1 LRVEIDLEGWLRGSG
16 SSLADMLSKLVLGG
30 IATPDEARGFIG
42 LPPAAN
48 GGGAVLLRP
57 VNMATSD
64 QQVPALPPPAE
75 PISGLGAR
83 PQAILAR
90 DGNGDELVLDL
101 AELREALALA
111 VQASLAPAHPIASG
125 ARTDVAG

>member
-1 LRVEIDLEGWLRGSG
+1 VEIDLEGWLRGSG
-16 SSLADMLSKLVLGG
+16 ASLADMLSKLVLGG

-57 VNMATSD
+57 VNMATAD
-64 QQVPALPPPAE
+64 QPAPALPPPAE

-90 DGNGDELVLDL
+90 DSSGREAVLDL
-101 AELREALALA
+101 AELREALVRA
-111 VQASLAPAHPIASG
+111 VQARLAPTHPVATG
-125 ARTDVAG
+125 ARMEAAE